1 MTYQLNADKILFTQ
15 LGEEGVVYDLEKNE
29 YITLNETFFKIVQGI
44 EQAKK
49 QDEIVAAL
57 CDEYAID
64 AVTCEKEVGTAID
77 KLLAKEY
84 ILKA

>member
-64 AVTCEKEVGTAID
+64 VVTCEKEVGTAID

>member
-64 AVTCEKEVGTAID
+64 AATCEKEVGTAID

>member
-1 MTYQLNADKILFTQ
+1 MTYQLNTDKILFTQ

-64 AVTCEKEVGTAID
+64 AETCGKEVGAAID